1 MKLLLSTLALVA
13 CVGASAQTRQE
24 FLDMQREALDMQ
36 REALEQQRESVRLQ
50 RNALEEQRYEA
61 SYDRYLLCLD
71 SDAIKCA
78 KPMRPLTYR

>member
-36 REALEQQRESVRLQ
+36 REALEQQRESVRF
-50 RNALEEQRYEA
+50 ALEEQRHHTIFA
-61 SYDRYLLCLD
+61 VS
-71 SDAIKCA
+71 
-78 KPMRPLTYR
+78 

>member
-61 SYDRYLLCLD
+61 SYDRYLLC
-71 SDAIKCA
+71 DAIKCA